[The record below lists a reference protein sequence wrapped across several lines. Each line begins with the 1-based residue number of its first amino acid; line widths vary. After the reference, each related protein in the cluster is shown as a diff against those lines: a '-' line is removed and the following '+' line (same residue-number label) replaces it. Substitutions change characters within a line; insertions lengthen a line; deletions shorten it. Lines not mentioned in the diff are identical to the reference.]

1 MKLVKGILVIA
12 LGLAIVSGAVFAGGG
27 SQQSGQGAQGTPA
40 ESKVVVRFGNTQGEG
55 DTQSMALREV
65 AKRLNDSGRFQ
76 VEVYLASSL
85 GDTDDMTEQA
95 KQGAAIVTVSDPS
108 RLAAF
113 VKDYGIINM
122 PYIFKDHT
130 VLDKIMATGTH
141 KEWEA
146 DFAKQGIQLVTS
158 NWYSGPRHFVTNNI
172 VNTPADLRGQRIRT
186 MGNDICIESVNAM
199 GAVAVGMAWSEV
211 YPAIQQKAL
220 DGAEVQTTSSYPT
233 RLYELLKYTNKTA
246 HFQLVG
252 SVVTGTKFFDSMSKA
267 DQDFFL
273 KTFRDVGT
281 EYQAKVNQVSDEYD
295 AEMVAKNGMIVRDVD
310 PTPFINAVQ
319 PVYQKLGYADLRTKI
334 LKELG
339 N

>member
-1 MKLVKGILVIA
+1 MKLVKAALFLALCLIIA
-12 LGLAIVSGAVFAGGG
+12 GTGLYAGGG
-27 SQQSGQGAQGTPA
+27 SQPKTDGG
-40 ESKVVVRFGNTQGEG
+40 KVVVRFGNTQGEG
-55 DTQSMALREV
+55 DTQTMALREV

-76 VEVYLASSL
+76 VEVFPSSSL

-122 PYIFKDHT
+122 PYVFKDST
-130 VLDKIMATGTH
+130 VLDKIMATDTH
-141 KEWEA
+141 RQWEA
-146 DFAKQGIQLVTS
+146 AFEQQNIKLITS
-158 NWYSGPRHFVTNNI
+158 NWYSGPRHFVTNVE
-172 VNTPADLRGQRIRT
+172 VNKPADLRGQRIRT
-186 MGNDICIESVNAM
+186 MGNDICIESVTAM
-199 GAVAVGMAWSEV
+199 GAVAVGMPWSEV

-252 SVVTGTKFFDSMSKA
+252 SVVTGTKFFNSMSKEN
-267 DQDFFL
+267 QDLFV

-281 EYQAKVNQVSDEYD
+281 EYQQKVNEVSEQYEK
-295 AEMVAKNGMIVRDVD
+295 EMASKHGMIVRDVD
-310 PTPFINAVQ
+310 PAPFIEAVQ

-339 N
+339 Q

>member
-1 MKLVKGILVIA
+1 MRILKCAAILV
-12 LGLAIVSGAVFAGGG
+12 LGLIITAGVFAGGK
-27 SQQSGQGAQGTPA
+27 SQAQGG
-40 ESKVVVRFGNTQGEG
+40 KIVVRFGNTQGEG
-55 DTQSMALREV
+55 DTQTMALREV

-76 VEVYLASSL
+76 VEVFPASAL

-122 PYIFKDHT
+122 PYIFKDYT
-130 VLDKIMATGTH
+130 VLDKIMATATH
-141 KEWEA
+141 RQWESA
-146 DFAKQGIQLVTS
+146 FEQQSIKLVTS
-158 NWYSGPRHFVTNNI
+158 NWYSGPRHFVTNVI
-172 VNTPADLRGQRIRT
+172 VNTPADLKGQRIRT
-186 MGNDICIESVNAM
+186 MGNDICIESVSAM
-199 GAVAVGMAWSEV
+199 GAVAVGMPWSEV

-233 RLYELLKYTNKTA
+233 RLYELLKYTNKTG

-252 SVVTGTKFFDSMSKA
+252 SVVTGTKFFNSMSKE
-267 DQDFFL
+267 DQDLFL

-281 EYQAKVNQVSDEYD
+281 EYQKKVNDVSDQYEKEM
-295 AEMVAKNGMIVRDVD
+295 AEKYGMIVRDVD
-310 PTPFINAVQ
+310 PAPFINAVQ
-319 PVYQKLGYADLRTKI
+319 PVYQKLGYAELRTKI

-339 N
+339 Q